1 MEDILAII
9 REELLVMMLAATP
22 ISELRGAIPVGISLG
37 LSPLHSA
44 IISVIG
50 NSIPVP
56 FLLLLLKPIF
66 NNLGSTKGFGGL
78 INWLKRRTLKR
89 SKNIKK
95 YSVFGLYLLVAI
107 PLPTTGA
114 WTGCLAATLFNI
126 RFRHAFI
133 AIILGIMTSG
143 IIVLTLSHQVTSI
156 L

>member
-1 MEDILAII
+1 MGDILEII
-9 REELLVMMLAATP
+9 REELLVMMIAATP
-22 ISELRGAIPVGISLG
+22 ISELRGAIPLGISLG

-44 IISVIG
+44 VISVIG
-50 NSIPVP
+50 NSVPVP

-66 NNLGSTKGFGGL
+66 DNLDDNKVVGGF
-78 INWLKRRTLKR
+78 ISWLKKRTLKR

-95 YSVFGLYLLVAI
+95 YSLFGLYLLVAI

-126 RFRHAFI
+126 RFKHAFI
-133 AIILGIMTSG
+133 AIISGIITSG

-156 L
+156 F